1 MKWDIFMLLRYIL
14 GDSGGVG
21 RVDGIFAWCFNR
33 GAKSFY
39 PCKRRRRDR
48 LPLGLLGLLG

>member
-1 MKWDIFMLLRYIL
+1 MGHIYVIEVHSRRLREEL
-14 GDSGGVG
+14 VG
-21 RVDGIFAWCFNR
+21 STVFSWCFNR

-39 PCKRRRRDR
+39 PCKRRRPDR